1 MLNTNFN
8 FDSTISGII
17 SWYKD
22 RCGIL
27 LCPFFLL
34 EGLTSVMESI
44 DDGFPYQWLALIC
57 QNGAQNTLTQE
68 RLYRSIN
75 VVFIIILPQNI
86 IFKNMPWWFGK
97 HDTWN
102 ICCQEQSF
110 VLWRN
115 ETNSAKEGKKGR
127 WSIMFKIMSWCF
139 GKNRTCSLI

>member
-8 FDSTISGII
+8 FDSTICGIL

-57 QNGAQNTLTQE
+57 QKGAQNTLTGEAIYQL
-68 RLYRSIN
+68 RN
-75 VVFIIILPQNI
+75 VAFRIILPQNI
-86 IFKNMPWWFGK
+86 IFKNTHWWFLK
-97 HDTWN
+97 HETWS
-102 ICCQEQSF
+102 IFCQEQSF
-110 VLWRN
+110 VLWKN
-115 ETNSAKEGKKGR
+115 GTNSLKEGKIGR
-127 WSIMFKIMSWCF
+127 WSIKIMPWYF
-139 GKNRTCSLI
+139 GKYRTCSLI